1 MTPMRWVMFALAGL
15 MGVEGWGQAAADSLT
30 VDHVPSDT
38 LATGPHFSALPT
50 AYYTP
55 ETRIALEAFAYLSF
69 QTDTAARKSNARVFA
84 AVTQNRQ
91 VTVDLPWQ
99 VFTAGERHRID
110 GKLDVRKFP
119 EYYYGLGNDTKEA
132 QRGLYTYRG
141 VGMRNSA
148 LRQIGGQN
156 YFGVFTEGRWLD
168 ADSLPVFNAVDTP
181 LRGAGGYRFLGLGPS
196 FVHDSRDVILC
207 STQGRYF
214 ELTATVNAAWFPEEN
229 EGTSLYAMVN
239 ADHRRFF
246 CVRPN
251 TVLAY
256 QLVARASWGDVPYR
270 ELPALGGPLL
280 HRGYYFGRFRDRHL
294 WCAQA
299 EVRQKLFWR
308 LGGVAFASAGRVY
321 PNLQGPLLEGI
332 RPAAGAGLRFKLS
345 KEDEANIRFDVAL
358 TPDSHGFYVYFA
370 EVF

>member
-1 MTPMRWVMFALAGL
+1 MRWAMFTLAGL
-15 MGVEGWGQAAADSLT
+15 MGVSSWSQETVDSLAVT
-30 VDHVPSDT
+30 HVPVDT
-38 LATGPHFSALPT
+38 SVSERPHFSVLPT

-69 QTDTAARKSNARVFA
+69 QTDTAARKSNARIFA

-148 LRQIGGQN
+148 LKQIEGHN
-156 YFGVFTEGRWLD
+156 YLGIFTEGRWLD
-168 ADSLPVFNAVDTP
+168 ADSLPAFDAVDTP
-181 LRGAGGYRFLGLGPS
+181 LRGANGYRFFGVGPS

-229 EGTSLYAMVN
+229 EGANVYAMVN

-308 LGGVAFASAGRVY
+308 LGGVAFGSAGRVY
-321 PNLQGPLLEGI
+321 PHLQGPLLEGI

-345 KEDEANIRFDVAL
+345 KEDEANIRFDVAW

>member
-1 MTPMRWVMFALAGL
+1 MRWNHIPAILLVAVL
-15 MGVEGWGQAAADSLT
+15 VKAANAQDRYDSSEADST
-30 VDHVPSDT
+30 NT
-38 LATGPHFSALPT
+38 TFSALPT

-91 VTVDLPWQ
+91 VTLDLPWQ
-99 VFTAGERHRID
+99 VFTAGERFRID

-119 EYYYGLGNDTKEA
+119 EYYYGLGNETQESR
-132 QRGLYTYRG
+132 RGLYEYRS
-141 VGMRNSA
+141 VGLRNSA
-148 LRQIGGQN
+148 LKQVSGNN
-156 YFGVFTEGRWLD
+156 YFGLVAEGRWLL
-168 ADSLPVFNAVDTP
+168 ADSLPLSEVSETP
-181 LRGAGGYRFLGLGPS
+181 LRGSAGYRFLGVGPS
-196 FVHDSRDVILC
+196 FVYDSRDVILC
-207 STQGRYF
+207 STTGRF
-214 ELTATVNAAWFPEEN
+214 LEVTATVNAVGFPEE
-229 EGTSLYAMVN
+229 GQGASLYAMLN
-239 ADHRRFF
+239 ADHRQFF

-256 QLVARASWGDVPYR
+256 QVVARASWGAVPYR

-280 HRGYYFGRFRDRHL
+280 HRGFYFGRFRDRHM
-294 WCAQA
+294 WCVQA

-308 LGGVAFASAGRVY
+308 LGGVAFASTGRVA
-321 PNLQGPLLEGI
+321 PHIASPWLKDI
-332 RPAAGAGLRFKLS
+332 HPAAGAGLRFKLS
-345 KEDEANIRFDVAL
+345 NEDEANIRFDVAV